1 MFPLLLKIDKNIF
14 HLQRNDTLDEI
25 VFEPYPT
32 PLPKISNIE
41 NLLQKLLKD
50 NFYHLIIITEV
61 LKGYTTLATK
71 IIVVK
76 IIRNIK

>member
-1 MFPLLLKIDKNIF
+1 VLNAKVNSSSFYNI
-14 HLQRNDTLDEI
+14 
-25 VFEPYPT
+25 
-32 PLPKISNIE
+32 
-41 NLLQKLLKD
+41 KD

-61 LKGYTTLATK
+61 LKGYTTLTTK